1 MKKNA
6 QLHLVLETK
15 LLDILRREAYEQN
28 VPISEFCRMKL
39 RENLK
44 LDKIEK
50 MLEKL
55 LNKNGKANKIQ

>member
-6 QLHLVLETK
+6 QLHLVLETE
-15 LLDILRREAYEQN
+15 LLDLLRKESYKQN
-28 VPISEFCRMKL
+28 VPVSEFCRMKL

-50 MLEKL
+50 MLEEL
-55 LNKNGKANKIQ
+55 LSKNGKTDKV